1 MFKGHMKKIETIYA
15 SIGEGAQVS
24 SCKDGP
30 LALEKYVNQLPYI
43 VETQSYVKSNP
54 KLDTPIDTVESFS
67 IQLADLTERSIDVGN
82 FPFVIGGDHS
92 SAIGT
97 WSGIATALKKQG
109 DIGLIWIDAHLDS
122 HTPETSETQ
131 AIHGMPLAALL
142 GYGYASLVSVANAE
156 PKLKPEN
163 VVIIGARS
171 YEEGEHEFLKELGVK
186 IFYMEDVN
194 EFGLEWCFNEAL
206 HIVGLNTVGY
216 GISLD
221 IDALDLKL
229 APGVGS
235 PVPGG
240 ISLPYLLDMFDEM
253 PREKLI
259 GFEMVEYNPH
269 LDVEDKTATA
279 CSLIM
284 QSIIR

>member
-1 MFKGHMKKIETIYA
+1 MKNFEAIFA
-15 SIGEGAQVS
+15 SIGEGAQVT

-30 LALEKYVNQLPYI
+30 MALGKYVDELPLFVGTRSFVEANPDLESKLEI
-43 VETQSYVKSNP
+43 VER
-54 KLDTPIDTVESFS
+54 FS
-67 IQLADLTERSIDVGN
+67 HSLAELTERSIDVGN
-82 FPFVIGGDHS
+82 FPFIIGGDHS
-92 SAIGT
+92 CAIGT
-97 WSGIATALKKQG
+97 WSGIATAMKKKG

-142 GYGYASLVSVANAE
+142 GHGHESLTSIASDS
-156 PKLKPEN
+156 PKLKPEH
-163 VVIIGARS
+163 VVVIGARS
-171 YEEGEHEFLKELGVK
+171 YEAGEHKLLNDLGVT

-194 EFGLEWCFNEAL
+194 QFGLQWCFAEAIG
-206 HIVGLNTVGY
+206 IVGRASAGF

-221 IDALDLKL
+221 IDALDLEQ

-240 ISLPYLLDMFDEM
+240 IALPYLLDMFDEM

-269 LDVEDKTATA
+269 LDKEEKTAQA
-279 CSLIM
+279 CSQIM
-284 QSIIR
+284 QAIIR

>member
-1 MFKGHMKKIETIYA
+1 MKNFETIYA
-15 SIGEGAQVS
+15 SIGEGAQVA

-30 LALEKYVNQLPYI
+30 LALEDVVNRLPQF
-43 VETQSYVKSNP
+43 VGTQSYVKSNP
-54 KLDTPIDTVESFS
+54 NLDTKLEIVESFS
-67 IQLADLTERSIDVGN
+67 TQLADLTERSIDVGN
-82 FPFVIGGDHS
+82 FPFIIGGDHS

-97 WSGIATALKKQG
+97 WSGITNALKKQG

-142 GYGYASLVSVANAE
+142 GYGYASLTFVANAE

-163 VVIIGARS
+163 VVVIGARS
-171 YEEGEHEFLKELGVK
+171 YEEGEHELLKELGVK
-186 IFYMEDVN
+186 IFYMEDVA
-194 EFGLEWCFNEAL
+194 EFGLDWCFKEAL
-206 HIVGLNTVGY
+206 HIVNLRTAGF

-221 IDALDLKL
+221 IDSLDLRQ

-235 PVPGG
+235 PVAGG
-240 ISLPYLLDMFDEM
+240 IDLMYLLDMFDEM
-253 PREKLI
+253 PRQKLV

-269 LDVEDKTATA
+269 LDVDGKTAMA
-279 CSLIM
+279 CEMIM